1 MPTYKR
7 LVAVLV
13 VLLSLYVSSLA
24 HADCKVNIEAG
35 VGHPTICHC
44 YDDGDGF
51 GVERKH
57 MVNAIDAGCKS
68 MAHIVFGPDGSGNY
82 QHALNTW
89 HYPTTANYHG
99 EKEEGLIAV
108 QFWWNDGA
116 GGGAPNCLGSVII
129 PYDVCMIGMH
139 MLIDG
144 CATETASHKWGGKG
158 NDTCIEWTVDSNPI
172 YHDPDWD
179 LTSRRV
185 RWDGISFPL

>member
-1 MPTYKR
+1 
-7 LVAVLV
+7 
-13 VLLSLYVSSLA
+13 
-24 HADCKVNIEAG
+24 
-35 VGHPTICHC
+35 
-44 YDDGDGF
+44 
-51 GVERKH
+51 
-57 MVNAIDAGCKS
+57 

-129 PYDVCMIGMH
+129 PYDACMIGMH

-144 CATETASHKWGGKG
+144 CGEAKAMILALSGLWIQTRSIMTL
-158 NDTCIEWTVDSNPI
+158 I
-172 YHDPDWD
+172 
-179 LTSRRV
+179 
-185 RWDGISFPL
+185 GI